1 MVVSMRARA
10 AVALLTLL
18 LVTAGVGRVD
28 GQVAPA
34 PGTPASGELELE
46 AIRDEIARLQ
56 GKLNQVRQQRVGAA
70 SELARTDLE
79 LQLLES
85 QVAEAVAARNV
96 AAERA
101 GDSARQIA
109 GLETTLAAVRNDLRR
124 RLVGLYRLGGRGVLR
139 LVLAIRPDRNLLSAI
154 RQLRYLAR
162 RDGSALDLYL
172 DTQARLVVEREEL
185 GRQRHEREAWLA
197 REEERRRQLLAGRRR
212 QAALLASVDRQQQE
226 LSARASELADKEKKL
241 STFLDVLFGKV
252 GEAALTGRAIQDFRG
267 VLEWPLRGR
276 VVEPFGPRLDPR
288 YHTRVPHNGIDL
300 EVQAG
305 STVRSIYPGTVIF
318 AAPFEGYGL
327 AVVVNHPGRVLTLY
341 AGLERL
347 GVANGDV
354 VSLKGE
360 LGRVSSKLY
369 FEIRVENRPEDPLRW
384 LR

>member
-10 AVALLTLL
+10 ALALLTLL

>member
-1 MVVSMRARA
+1 MRARA